1 MMKKKNSGG
10 FSIPELL
17 AVIVIMGI
25 LITIATASYNGISR
39 SLKQKTYDNKISL
52 IKTKAIEYA
61 MDNKVDVGTIS
72 VATLLQ
78 EGYLDMDANL
88 EDEYGN
94 NKLSNPLGG
103 YLDCYKIDINKY
115 IDDYDVDITN
125 DNSCELAELAVLSS
139 KLDIEIYADKGDN
152 LKQYGLGKNENTEWT
167 NKDVYLFLNP
177 KALNDNKLSTDNMK
191 ISWLVNGDVITYSGS
206 LASEVTKAKGYANIY
221 KVSTL
226 LLFNGEVTVKVETI
240 KGVLTKSVDVKIDKE
255 SPKVNLS
262 ADASFSNSKKRIIFN
277 GNDGSGSGFDEY
289 AYALEDDVKKT
300 PIFKYKSDNG
310 SNYVDVYENKTY
322 YAYAKDKAGNVSD
335 SPTEI
340 KITNIDNKVPVCNIP
355 AGQEGWSRSYTY
367 TYGCRNDV
375 GSGCATPSTTET
387 ITTDTDKINLNW
399 NIKDNIGN
407 NETCSTNLQAH
418 VDVTAPTCQI
428 VISNNSVK
436 GENNWYTSDVEVNL
450 VANDN
455 LSGIAEKGLSTSSS
469 EDYNGVEQIVL
480 RNDTERSGITYYGY
494 VKDKAGNTNRCELNV
509 KRLAEKPICVV
520 NAVGGNNG
528 TEWYVSD
535 VNTSVSSV
543 SKYVVST
550 KIKKNNNYY
559 NNYTVN
565 YNTAGETIVGEVRND
580 AGTTNT
586 CTKYI
591 KRDADAPDVDFT
603 FQKTRENY
611 ECDTYKN
618 KCNDVEAKITI
629 KGSVSGVNF
638 AGVSDHSSSKYIG
651 SAADIDACVAKYTNK
666 DNNNGAVVGGAVVGG
681 VASGIVGATAG
692 AAGAGAGAIAGAI
705 TGGLFDDFSTSLYRS
720 ICMMQT
726 YWDKSKWVYNYYD
739 SPHTFVQEGGQTET
753 YYAKVCSNAKVCKE
767 VLAEI
772 TTPEPKQENNSC
784 GVLTGIV
791 GGAGAGYVAG
801 NILAGFL
808 GPVGFLAGLI
818 GGAVVGGVI
827 CALS

>member
-1 MMKKKNSGG
+1 MMKKKNKG

-25 LITIATASYNGISR
+25 LVTIATASYNGISN

-61 MDNKVDVGTIS
+61 MDKKVNIATIS

-78 EGYLDMDANL
+78 EGYLDMETNL
-88 EDEYGN
+88 DDEYGN

-103 YLDCYKIDINKY
+103 YLDCYKIDINRY
-115 IDDYDVDITN
+115 VDDYSVSVTDDT
-125 DNSCELAELAVLSS
+125 SCELAELAVLSS
-139 KLDIEIYADKGDN
+139 KLDIEVYADKGDN
-152 LKQYGLGKNENTEWT
+152 LKQYGLGKNKNTEWT

-177 KALNDNKLSTDNMK
+177 KVLNDNKLSTDNMK
-191 ISWLVNGDVITYSGS
+191 ISWLVNGDVVTYNGA
-206 LASEVTKAKGYANIY
+206 LASEVTKVKGYANIY
-221 KVSTL
+221 KVPTL

-240 KGVLTKSVDVKIDKE
+240 KGVLTQSVDVKIDKE

-262 ADASFSNSKKRIIFN
+262 ADASFSTSKKRIIFN
-277 GNDGSGSGFDEY
+277 GNDGAGSGFNDY

-300 PIFKYKSDNG
+300 PIFKYKSDDG

-322 YAYAKDKAGNVSD
+322 YAYAMDKAGNVSD

-340 KITNIDNKVPVCNIP
+340 NITNIDNNVPICNIP

-375 GSGCATPSTTET
+375 GTGCATPSTTET

-436 GENNWYTSDVEVNL
+436 GANNWYTSDVEVNL
-450 VANDN
+450 VTNDN

-480 RNDTERSGITYYGY
+480 RNDTEKSGITYYGY

-509 KRLAEKPICVV
+509 KRLAEKPICEV
-520 NAVGGNNG
+520 NAVGGKNG
-528 TEWYVSD
+528 TDWFVSD
-535 VNTSVSSV
+535 VKATVSSS
-543 SKYVVST
+543 SKYITST
-550 KIKKNNNYY
+550 KVKKNNKYFDS
-559 NNYTVN
+559 YTVN
-565 YNTAGETIVGEVRND
+565 YNTAGETLVGEVKND

-586 CTKYI
+586 CTKYV

-603 FQKTRENY
+603 FKKTRENY
-611 ECDTYKN
+611 KCDTYEKG
-618 KCNDVEAKITI
+618 CNDVEARITV
-629 KGSVSGVNF
+629 KGSVSGVKF
-638 AGVSDHSSSKYIG
+638 SGVSDHSSSVYVG
-651 SAADIDACVAKYTNK
+651 SQEEIDACIMKM
-666 DNNNGAVVGGAVVGG
+666 GGAN
-681 VASGIVGATAG
+681 AQNNF
-692 AAGAGAGAIAGAI
+692 
-705 TGGLFDDFSTSLYRS
+705 LFEFIYRT
-720 ICMMQT
+720 ICLMQT
-726 YWDKSKWVYNYYD
+726 YWDKTKWDYKYYD
-739 SPHTFVQEGGQTET
+739 SPHTFVQGGGDTEV
-753 YYAKVCSNAKVCKE
+753 YYAKVCSNANVCKE

-772 TTPEPKQENNSC
+772 TTPEPKQEDKSC
-784 GVLTGIV
+784 SVLGGIV
-791 GGAGAGYVAG
+791 GGAGAGYIGG

-808 GPVGFLAGLI
+808 GPVGLIAG
-818 GGAVVGGVI
+818 VVGGAI
-827 CALS
+827 LGGIACALS

>member
-1 MMKKKNSGG
+1 MKKKNKG

-25 LITIATASYNGISR
+25 LVTIATVSYNGISR

-152 LKQYGLGKNENTEWT
+152 LKQYGLGKNKNTEWT

-255 SPKVNLS
+255 SPKVDLS
-262 ADASFSNSKKRIIFN
+262 ADASFSTSKKRIIFN

-300 PIFKYKSDNG
+300 PIFRYKSDNG

-469 EDYNGVEQIVL
+469 EDYNGVEQIIL

-559 NNYTVN
+559 SNYTVN

-666 DNNNGAVVGGAVVGG
+666 DNNNGAVVGG

-692 AAGAGAGAIAGAI
+692 AAAAGAGAIAGAI

-772 TTPEPKQENNSC
+772 TTPEPKQEDNSC

>member
-1 MMKKKNSGG
+1 MMKKKNSRG

-152 LKQYGLGKNENTEWT
+152 LKQYGLGKNKNTEWT

-255 SPKVNLS
+255 SPKVDLS
-262 ADASFSNSKKRIIFN
+262 ADASFSTSKKRIIFN

-300 PIFKYKSDNG
+300 PIFRYKSDNG

-469 EDYNGVEQIVL
+469 EDYNGVEQIIL

-559 NNYTVN
+559 SNYTVN

-666 DNNNGAVVGGAVVGG
+666 DNNNGAVVGG

-692 AAGAGAGAIAGAI
+692 AAAAGAGAIAGAI

-772 TTPEPKQENNSC
+772 TTPEPKQEDNSC

>member
-1 MMKKKNSGG
+1 MMKKKNSRG

-152 LKQYGLGKNENTEWT
+152 LKQYGLGKNKNTEWT

-255 SPKVNLS
+255 SPKVDLS

-300 PIFKYKSDNG
+300 PIFRYKSDNG

-469 EDYNGVEQIVL
+469 EDYNGVEQIIL

-559 NNYTVN
+559 SNYTVN

-666 DNNNGAVVGGAVVGG
+666 DNNNGAVVGG

-692 AAGAGAGAIAGAI
+692 AAAAGAGAIAGAI

-772 TTPEPKQENNSC
+772 TTPEPKQEDNSC

>member
-1 MMKKKNSGG
+1 MMKKKNKG

-25 LITIATASYNGISR
+25 LVTIATASYNGISN

-61 MDNKVDVGTIS
+61 MDKKVNIATIS

-78 EGYLDMDANL
+78 EGYLDMETNL
-88 EDEYGN
+88 DDEYGN

-103 YLDCYKIDINKY
+103 YLDCYKIDDY
-115 IDDYDVDITN
+115 SVSVTDDT
-125 DNSCELAELAVLSS
+125 SCELAELAVLSS
-139 KLDIEIYADKGDN
+139 KLDIEVYADKGDN
-152 LKQYGLGKNENTEWT
+152 LKQYGLGKNKNTEWT

-177 KALNDNKLSTDNMK
+177 KVLNDNKLSTDNMK
-191 ISWLVNGDVITYSGS
+191 ISWLVNGDVVTYNGA
-206 LASEVTKAKGYANIY
+206 LASEVTKVKGYANIY
-221 KVSTL
+221 KVPTL

-240 KGVLTKSVDVKIDKE
+240 KGVLTQSVDVKIDKE

-262 ADASFSNSKKRIIFN
+262 ADASFSTSKKRIIFN
-277 GNDGSGSGFDEY
+277 GNDGSGSGFNDY

-300 PIFKYKSDNG
+300 PIFKYKSDDG

-322 YAYAKDKAGNVSD
+322 YAYARDKAGNVSD

-340 KITNIDNKVPVCNIP
+340 NITNIDNNVPICNIP

-375 GSGCATPSTTET
+375 GTGCATPSTTET

-436 GENNWYTSDVEVNL
+436 GANNWYISDVEVNL
-450 VANDN
+450 VTNDN

-509 KRLAEKPICVV
+509 KRLAEKPICEV
-520 NAVGGNNG
+520 NAVGGKNG
-528 TEWYVSD
+528 TDWFVSD
-535 VNTSVSSV
+535 VKATVSSS
-543 SKYVVST
+543 SKYITST
-550 KIKKNNNYY
+550 KVKKNNKYFDS
-559 NNYTVN
+559 YTVN
-565 YNTAGETIVGEVRND
+565 YNTAGETLVGEVKND

-586 CTKYI
+586 CTKYV

-603 FQKTRENY
+603 FKKTRENY
-611 ECDTYKN
+611 KCDTYEKG
-618 KCNDVEAKITI
+618 CNDVEARITV
-629 KGSVSGVNF
+629 KGSVSGVKF
-638 AGVSDHSSSKYIG
+638 SGVSDHSSSVYIG
-651 SAADIDACVAKYTNK
+651 SQEEIDACIMKM
-666 DNNNGAVVGGAVVGG
+666 GGAN
-681 VASGIVGATAG
+681 AQNNFFFEFI
-692 AAGAGAGAIAGAI
+692 
-705 TGGLFDDFSTSLYRS
+705 YRT
-720 ICMMQT
+720 ICLMQT
-726 YWDKSKWVYNYYD
+726 YWDKTKWDYKYYD
-739 SPHTFVQEGGQTET
+739 SPHTFVQGGGDTEV
-753 YYAKVCSNAKVCKE
+753 YYAKVCSNANVCKE

-772 TTPEPKQENNSC
+772 TTPEPKQEDKSC
-784 GVLTGIV
+784 SVLGGIV
-791 GGAGAGYVAG
+791 GGAGAGYIGG

-808 GPVGFLAGLI
+808 GPVGLIAG
-818 GGAVVGGVI
+818 VVGGAI
-827 CALS
+827 LGGIACALS

>member
-1 MMKKKNSGG
+1 MMKKKNSRG

-25 LITIATASYNGISR
+25 LVTIATASYNEISR

-191 ISWLVNGDVITYSGS
+191 ISWLVNGDIITYSGS

-289 AYALEDDVKKT
+289 SYALEDDVKKT

-407 NETCSTNLQAH
+407 NEACSTNLQAH

-666 DNNNGAVVGGAVVGG
+666 DNNNGAVVGGAVAGG

-692 AAGAGAGAIAGAI
+692 AAGAGAIAGAI

-772 TTPEPKQENNSC
+772 TTPEPKQENNGC

-791 GGAGAGYVAG
+791 GGAGAGAIAG

-808 GPVGFLAGLI
+808 GPVGFLAGVI
-818 GGAVVGGVI
+818 GGAIVGGI
-827 CALS
+827 ACAFS

>member
-1 MMKKKNSGG
+1 MMKKKNKG

-25 LITIATASYNGISR
+25 LVTIATASYNGISN

-61 MDNKVDVGTIS
+61 MDKKVNIATIS

-78 EGYLDMDANL
+78 EGYLDMETNL
-88 EDEYGN
+88 DDEYGN

-103 YLDCYKIDINKY
+103 YLDCYKIDINRY
-115 IDDYDVDITN
+115 VDDYSVSVTDDT
-125 DNSCELAELAVLSS
+125 SCELAELAVLSS

-152 LKQYGLGKNENTEWT
+152 LKQYGLGKNKNTEWT

-191 ISWLVNGDVITYSGS
+191 ISWLVNGDVVTYNGA
-206 LASEVTKAKGYANIY
+206 LASEVTKVKGYANIY

-240 KGVLTKSVDVKIDKE
+240 KGVLTQSVNVKIDKE

-262 ADASFSNSKKRIIFN
+262 ADASFSTSKKRIIFN
-277 GNDGSGSGFDEY
+277 GNDGSGSGFNDY

-300 PIFKYKSDNG
+300 PIFKYKSDDG

-322 YAYAKDKAGNVSD
+322 YAYARDKAGNVSD

-340 KITNIDNKVPVCNIP
+340 NITNIDNNVPICNIP

-375 GSGCATPSTTET
+375 GTGCATPSTTET

-436 GENNWYTSDVEVNL
+436 GANNWYTSDVEVNL
-450 VANDN
+450 VTNDN

-509 KRLAEKPICVV
+509 KRLAEKPICEV
-520 NAVGGNNG
+520 NAVGGKNG
-528 TEWYVSD
+528 TDWFVSD
-535 VNTSVSSV
+535 VKATVSSS
-543 SKYVVST
+543 SKYITST
-550 KIKKNNNYY
+550 KVKKNNKYFDS
-559 NNYTVN
+559 YTVN
-565 YNTAGETIVGEVRND
+565 YNTAGETLVGEVKND

-586 CTKYI
+586 CTKYV

-603 FQKTRENY
+603 FKKTRENY
-611 ECDTYKN
+611 KCDTYEKG
-618 KCNDVEAKITI
+618 CNDVEARITV
-629 KGSVSGVNF
+629 KGSVSGVKF
-638 AGVSDHSSSKYIG
+638 SGVSDHSSSVYVG
-651 SAADIDACVAKYTNK
+651 SQEEIDACIMKM
-666 DNNNGAVVGGAVVGG
+666 GGAN
-681 VASGIVGATAG
+681 AQNNFFFEFI
-692 AAGAGAGAIAGAI
+692 
-705 TGGLFDDFSTSLYRS
+705 YRT
-720 ICMMQT
+720 ICLMQT
-726 YWDKSKWVYNYYD
+726 YWDKTKWDYKYYD
-739 SPHTFVQEGGQTET
+739 SPHTFVQGGGDTEV
-753 YYAKVCSNAKVCKE
+753 YYAKVCSNANVCKE

-772 TTPEPKQENNSC
+772 TTPEPKQEDKSC
-784 GVLTGIV
+784 SVLGGIV
-791 GGAGAGYVAG
+791 GGAGAGYIGG

-808 GPVGFLAGLI
+808 GPVGLIAG
-818 GGAVVGGVI
+818 VVGGAI
-827 CALS
+827 LGGIACALS

>member
-1 MMKKKNSGG
+1 MMKKKNSRG

-115 IDDYDVDITN
+115 IVDYDVDITN

-152 LKQYGLGKNENTEWT
+152 LKQYGLGKNKNTEWT

-255 SPKVNLS
+255 SPKVDLS
-262 ADASFSNSKKRIIFN
+262 ADASFSTSKKRIIFN

-300 PIFKYKSDNG
+300 PIFRYKSDNG

-469 EDYNGVEQIVL
+469 EDYNGVEQIIL

-559 NNYTVN
+559 SNYTVN

-666 DNNNGAVVGGAVVGG
+666 DNNNGAVVGG

-692 AAGAGAGAIAGAI
+692 AAAAGAGAIAGAI

-772 TTPEPKQENNSC
+772 TTPEPKQEDNSC

>member
-1 MMKKKNSGG
+1 MMKKKNSRG

-152 LKQYGLGKNENTEWT
+152 LKQYGLGKNKNTEWT

-375 GSGCATPSTTET
+375 GSGCATPSTAET

-469 EDYNGVEQIVL
+469 EDYNGVEQIIL

-565 YNTAGETIVGEVRND
+565 YNTAGETIVGEVKND

-666 DNNNGAVVGGAVVGG
+666 DNNNGAVVGG

-692 AAGAGAGAIAGAI
+692 AAAAGAGAIAGAI

-772 TTPEPKQENNSC
+772 TTPEPKQEDNSC

-818 GGAVVGGVI
+818 GGAIVGGVI

>member
-1 MMKKKNSGG
+1 MMKKKNSRG

-25 LITIATASYNGISR
+25 LVTIATVSYNGISR

-152 LKQYGLGKNENTEWT
+152 LKQYGLGKNKNTEWT

-262 ADASFSNSKKRIIFN
+262 ADASFSTSKKRIIFN
-277 GNDGSGSGFDEY
+277 GNDGSGSGFNEY

-469 EDYNGVEQIVL
+469 EDYNGVEQIIL

-666 DNNNGAVVGGAVVGG
+666 DNNNGAVVGG

-692 AAGAGAGAIAGAI
+692 AAAAGAGAIAGAI

-772 TTPEPKQENNSC
+772 TTPEPKQEDNSC

-818 GGAVVGGVI
+818 GGAIVGGVI

>member
-1 MMKKKNSGG
+1 MMKKKNSRG

-152 LKQYGLGKNENTEWT
+152 LKQYGLGKNKNTEWT

-191 ISWLVNGDVITYSGS
+191 ISWLVNGDVVTYSGA
-206 LASEVTKAKGYANIY
+206 LASEVTKVKGYANIY

-255 SPKVNLS
+255 SPKVDLS
-262 ADASFSNSKKRIIFN
+262 ADASFSTSKKRIIFN

-300 PIFKYKSDNG
+300 PIFRYKSDNG

-469 EDYNGVEQIVL
+469 EDYNGVEQIIL

-559 NNYTVN
+559 SNYTVN

-666 DNNNGAVVGGAVVGG
+666 DNNNGAVVGG

-692 AAGAGAGAIAGAI
+692 AAAAGAGAIAGAI

-772 TTPEPKQENNSC
+772 TTPEPKQEDNSC

>member
-1 MMKKKNSGG
+1 MMKKKNSRG

-152 LKQYGLGKNENTEWT
+152 LKQYGLGKNKNTEWT

-255 SPKVNLS
+255 SPKVDLS

-300 PIFKYKSDNG
+300 PIFRYKSDNG

-469 EDYNGVEQIVL
+469 EDYNGVEQIIL

-559 NNYTVN
+559 SNYTVN

-651 SAADIDACVAKYTNK
+651 SAADIDACVAKDTNK
-666 DNNNGAVVGGAVVGG
+666 DNNNGAVVGG

-692 AAGAGAGAIAGAI
+692 AAAAGAGAIAGAI

-772 TTPEPKQENNSC
+772 TTPEPKQEDNSC

>member
-1 MMKKKNSGG
+1 MMKKKNSRG

-25 LITIATASYNGISR
+25 LVTIATASYNGISR

-152 LKQYGLGKNENTEWT
+152 LKQYGLGKNKNTEWT

-262 ADASFSNSKKRIIFN
+262 ADASFSTSKKRIIFN
-277 GNDGSGSGFDEY
+277 GIDGSGSGFNEY
-289 AYALEDDVKKT
+289 AYALEDDIKKT
-300 PIFKYKSDNG
+300 PIFKYKSDNE

-387 ITTDTDKINLNW
+387 ITTDIDKINLNW

-469 EDYNGVEQIVL
+469 EDYNGVEQIIL

-666 DNNNGAVVGGAVVGG
+666 DNNNGAVVGG

-692 AAGAGAGAIAGAI
+692 AATAGAGAIAGAI

-772 TTPEPKQENNSC
+772 TTPEPKQEDNSC

-818 GGAVVGGVI
+818 GGAIVGGVI

>member
-1 MMKKKNSGG
+1 MMKKKNSRG

-152 LKQYGLGKNENTEWT
+152 LKQYGLGKNKNTEWT

-191 ISWLVNGDVITYSGS
+191 ISWLVNGDVVTYNGA
-206 LASEVTKAKGYANIY
+206 LASEVTKVKGYANIY

-255 SPKVNLS
+255 SPKVDLS
-262 ADASFSNSKKRIIFN
+262 ADASFSTSKKRIIFN

-300 PIFKYKSDNG
+300 PIFRYKSDNG

-469 EDYNGVEQIVL
+469 EDYNGVEQIIL

-559 NNYTVN
+559 SNYTVN

-666 DNNNGAVVGGAVVGG
+666 DNNNGAVVGG

-692 AAGAGAGAIAGAI
+692 AAAAGAGAIAGAI

-772 TTPEPKQENNSC
+772 TTPEPKQEDNSC